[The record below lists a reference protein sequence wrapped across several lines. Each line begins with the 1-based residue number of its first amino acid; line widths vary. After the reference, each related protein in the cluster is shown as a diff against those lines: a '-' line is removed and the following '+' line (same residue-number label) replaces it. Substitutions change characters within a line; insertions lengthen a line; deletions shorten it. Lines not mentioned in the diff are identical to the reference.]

1 MVVGQIALN
10 IKSMSI
16 FLNQWIPKKQ
26 AREPNL
32 NQNVGGFEILVA
44 VAFNSVQM
52 VACSSDVRM
61 VGCKNRKREMGRV
74 ATTFRWW
81 VVRRGRGKSEG

>member
-1 MVVGQIALN
+1 MKDNLKGVMVVGQITLN

-32 NQNVGGFEILVA
+32 NQNVGGFEILV
-44 VAFNSVQM
+44 NKL
-52 VACSSDVRM
+52 RLNLLR
-61 VGCKNRKREMGRV
+61 VGSGERSTYDE
-74 ATTFRWW
+74 F
-81 VVRRGRGKSEG
+81 SEQGSGDLV